1 MPLPALESAAPD
13 FDLDA
18 LMPDGAVRRVGLRGL
33 RGRWVVMFFYPADFS
48 FVCPTEVRGFAQRFA
63 QFSEAGA
70 EVLGVSPDSTDTH
83 REWAREL
90 GGLPYPLLCDPGNAV
105 ALGYGAAA
113 EGQSRP
119 DRATFVID
127 PEGRLLY
134 AERVSRN
141 VGRGVG
147 ETLRVL
153 QALQTGRLCPAD
165 WRPGDETFD
174 PGRDA
179 ARQA

>member
-1 MPLPALESAAPD
+1 MPLPALESPAPD
-13 FDLDA
+13 LSLDA
-18 LMPDGAVRRVGLRGL
+18 LLPAGEVRRLSLRAL
-33 RGRWVVMFFYPADFS
+33 RGRWVVIFFYPADFS
-48 FVCPTEVRGFAQRFA
+48 FVCPTEVRGFAQRYA
-63 QFSEAGA
+63 QFAEAGA
-70 EVLGVSPDSTDTH
+70 EVLGVSPDGTDTH

-90 GGLPYPLLCDPGNAV
+90 GGLPYPLLCDAGNRV
-105 ALGYGAAA
+105 ALAYGAAA
-113 EGQSRP
+113 EGQLRP
-119 DRATFVID
+119 DRATFVVD
-127 PEGRLLY
+127 PEGLLLY

-174 PGRDA
+174 PELDA
-179 ARQA
+179 ARPS